1 MTRIGGKH
9 RMMQEDEQGLGAIAR
24 GMFQFACQPRLLIV
38 LDGAAFRHI
47 GVKPDEV
54 RLRGLQRPEWI
65 WLLHG
70 VAGSVARLV
79 GDATRIRA
87 EIPFP
92 GR

>member
-1 MTRIGGKH
+1 MMRIGGKDW
-9 RMMQEDEQGLGAIAR
+9 MMQANEQGLGAIAR
-24 GMFQFACQPRLLIV
+24 GVFQFACQPRLLIV

-47 GVKPDEV
+47 GVESYEV

-70 VAGSVARLV
+70 VARGIARLI
-79 GDATRIRA
+79 GDATHVRA